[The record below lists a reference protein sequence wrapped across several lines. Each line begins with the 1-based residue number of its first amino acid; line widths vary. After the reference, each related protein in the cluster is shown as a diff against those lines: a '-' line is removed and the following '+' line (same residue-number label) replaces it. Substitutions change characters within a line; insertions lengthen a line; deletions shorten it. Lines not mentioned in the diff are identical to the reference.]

1 MHITKF
7 THACVGATK
16 DGQTLVIDPGSFT
29 VEDAL
34 QGATAVLITH
44 EHPDHFV
51 EEKIRAAW
59 AANPGL
65 AVYANAS
72 VAAMLDGLGSAL
84 HVVGAGDRFE
94 AAGFDIQVHGEW
106 HAIIHPDIPRIK
118 NVGYLIDGT
127 LFHPGDAFTLPDAP
141 VETLMV
147 PVHAPW
153 SKISEV
159 IDYVR
164 EVAPTQSVAVHDGL
178 LNQFGV
184 NLVGNLLG
192 GPLLGGVEYT
202 RTVPPA
208 ELDV

>member
-1 MHITKF
+1 
-7 THACVGATK
+7 
-16 DGQTLVIDPGSFT
+16 
-29 VEDAL
+29 
-34 QGATAVLITH
+34 
-44 EHPDHFV
+44 
-51 EEKIRAAW
+51 
-59 AANPGL
+59 
-65 AVYANAS
+65 
-72 VAAMLDGLGSAL
+72 MLDGLGSSL

-127 LFHPGDAFTLPDAP
+127 LFHPAMPSLCPMRRSRRSWCHP
-141 VETLMV
+141 RS
-147 PVHAPW
+147 W

-192 GPLLGGVEYT
+192 GPLLGGVKYT